1 MNTPVRRRLARYA
14 PLLALVLAAGCSDLT
29 GDVGGELVTGLTIQD
44 PTSGGTLVT
53 VSASNNVT
61 GGLTVARNQQR
72 NLAIVLR
79 GSGGQVILPGI
90 SETVRVTITNPNV
103 ASWVDVGGGTGTLR
117 GHTAGTTTMRVDVI
131 QSGTV
136 EYTSP
141 SITIQVT

>member
-1 MNTPVRRRLARYA
+1 MNTLVRRRLARFA
-14 PLLALVLAAGCSDLT
+14 PLLALVAAAGCTDLT
-29 GDVGGELVTGLTIQD
+29 GDVGGELVAGLTIQD

-53 VSASNNVT
+53 VSSANSVT
-61 GGLTVARNQQR
+61 GGLTIARNQQR
-72 NLAIVLR
+72 TLAIVLR
-79 GSGGQVILPGI
+79 GAGGQVILPGI

-103 ASWVDVGGGTGTLR
+103 ASWTEVGGGTGSLH
-117 GHTAGTTTMRVDVI
+117 GNTAGTTTMRVDVI